1 MADSTMADRI
11 YRSVRERFD
20 RLWWLALF
28 VVAKYSL
35 QVWLAAPSSDM

>member
-11 YRSVRERFD
+11 RESVRERLH
-20 RLWWLALF
+20 RLCWLTLF

-35 QVWLAAPSSDM
+35 QVWLAAPSSEM